1 MTTGAVNT
9 LDARLRRR
17 RWFVT
22 ALTRWMAAGLGL
34 AALMLSS
41 DRPETRLVP
50 GLALVAAY
58 AVFNLASQRR
68 LRRDPRNRALKVTH
82 DVVDALALG
91 GAAAFSGGSHSP
103 VALILYPHVV
113 ATAARGGFNYALAMG
128 ALDGGIMLA
137 LTWRTPG
144 DPLGVVHALA
154 LTVCAVLGGTA
165 SEHLRQVRAQIR
177 EANLELGASNERLV
191 ASLAAAEVARSEQDE
206 ALERLRVSEVRYRG
220 LLERIQD
227 GVLIL
232 QEGRVAYCNEVF
244 AALVG
249 EPRTALVGRDFAE
262 LAPPEDRA
270 GVVERYVRWGRSGA
284 APALLEARLSTH
296 NGEPRLV
303 SLRVGTAEY
312 EGRPAVITTVHDITR
327 ERRMELDVK
336 AHAERL
342 AAINE
347 IANAVNLNL
356 TIEDILAVA
365 GEEARR
371 LVPFDALSLTLLS
384 DDRSEIEVVGVG
396 RGAETRR
403 LPFTR
408 RDLAWAFKRPV
419 AWCRAARLEPPPH
432 FEALFEEHG
441 LEAFASLPLFS
452 NDRAIGA
459 IGLGR
464 REARAFSAWDLAVM
478 EPVARH
484 IAIALDNARL
494 LEAVRRRS
502 RELESLLEI
511 SRGILERLDL
521 GELLP
526 LVTRSVNR
534 VMGTRD
540 CLLLLRAGAEL
551 RLAAHEGLEPEV
563 ARGIGTLRVGQSLSG
578 WVAEHAVPLAL
589 DEIRDDPRAAFP
601 RLAERYGY
609 RSYLCVPLVHD
620 DGVLGT
626 LEVLTREPR
635 RFTAEDQVLMSAF
648 ADQAAV
654 AIANARLYRDAR
666 EHVAQVTRANARLE
680 ELDRQRQE
688 YLRNVSHEFRTP
700 LTVIKGY
707 AEYLRDADGAAVDV
721 RGVMRVV
728 LESCERVIDMVDTL
742 IDLNRVEQGRARDTL
757 QFQVLDLRELA
768 EAAVEPLRAAA
779 ERKGLTLELRFPGEP
794 LRLRGDAGLLQQVVR
809 KLVDNAVKYSRASG
823 RVEVRASTDDG
834 ELELAVADRGIGIP
848 ADHLTRI
855 FDKFYMVDGGLT
867 RRTGGSGVGLYL
879 VREIVR
885 LHDGRVEVESTPGE
899 GSVFRVR
906 VPRAA
911 RDERTG
917 AAGA

>member
-1 MTTGAVNT
+1 MTTGAINT

-17 RWFVT
+17 YRFVT
-22 ALTRWMAAGLGL
+22 GLTRWASALLGL
-34 AALMLSS
+34 VALISAS
-41 DRPETRLVP
+41 DAPHARLLP

-58 AVFNLASQRR
+58 AVFNALSQWR
-68 LRRDPRNRALKVTH
+68 LRHHPRNRALKVTH

-91 GAAAFSGGSHSP
+91 AVAAFSGGSHSP
-103 VALILYPHVV
+103 VALILYAHVV
-113 ATAARGGFNYALAMG
+113 AVSVRGGFNYALAMG
-128 ALDGGIMLA
+128 ALDGGVMLA
-137 LTWRTPG
+137 LAWSTPG
-144 DPLGVVHALA
+144 DELGVVHALA
-154 LTVCAVLGGTA
+154 LLACAVMGGTA
-165 SEHLRQVRAQIR
+165 SAHLHQMRAQLR
-177 EANLELGASNERLV
+177 EANRELAESNERLV
-191 ASLAAAEVARSEQDE
+191 ASLAAAEVARSEQDV
-206 ALERLRVSEVRYRG
+206 ALERLRVSEERYRG

-232 QEGRVAYCNEVF
+232 QGGRVAYCNDVF
-244 AALVG
+244 AELVG
-249 EPRTALVGRDFAE
+249 EPCAALVGRDFVD
-262 LAPPEDRA
+262 LAPPEDRTA
-270 GVVERYVRWGRSGA
+270 LAERYARWQRRGSAPGR
-284 APALLEARLSTH
+284 LETRLATR
-296 NGEPRLV
+296 GEARLV

-312 EGRPAVITTVHDITR
+312 EGRPGVITTVRDITR
-327 ERRMELDVK
+327 ERQMELDVK

-356 TIEDILAVA
+356 TIEDILTVA

-371 LVPFDALSLTLLS
+371 LVPFDALSLALLS
-384 DDRSEIEVVGVG
+384 DDRPEVEVVAVG
-396 RGAETRR
+396 RAAR
-403 LPFTR
+403 LPVMR

-419 AWCRAARLEPPPH
+419 AWCRASGLEPPQR

-441 LEAFASLPLFS
+441 PQAFASLPLFS
-452 NDRAIGA
+452 NDRAMGA
-459 IGLGR
+459 LILGR
-464 REARAFSAWDLAVM
+464 RESRPFSAWDLAVM

-511 SRGILERLDL
+511 GRGILERLQLD
-521 GELLP
+521 ELLP

-540 CLLLLRAGAEL
+540 CLLLLRAGSEL

-563 ARGIGTLRVGQSLSG
+563 AQSIGTLRVGQSVSG
-578 WVAEHAVPLAL
+578 WVAEHATALAL
-589 DEIRDDPRAAFP
+589 HDLRSDPRAGFP
-601 RLAERYGY
+601 HLAERYGY
-609 RSYLCVPLVHD
+609 RSYLCVPLMHD
-620 DGVLGT
+620 DDVLGT

-635 RFTAEDQVLMSAF
+635 RFTAEEQVLMSAF

-654 AIANARLYRDAR
+654 AIANARLYQEAR
-666 EHVAQVTRANARLE
+666 AHVVQLTRVNARLE

-707 AEYLRDADGAAVDV
+707 AEYLRDADADAADV
-721 RGVMRVV
+721 HGVMRVM

-742 IDLNRVEQGRARDTL
+742 IDVNRVEQGRARDAL
-757 QFQVLDLRELA
+757 SFQVLDLRELA

-779 ERKGLTLELRFPGEP
+779 ERKGLSLELHFPGEP
-794 LRLRGDAGLLQQVVR
+794 LCLAGDAGLLQQVVR
-809 KLVDNAVKYSRASG
+809 KLVDNAVKYSTAAG
-823 RVEVRASTDDG
+823 RVEVRARADDG
-834 ELELAVADRGIGIP
+834 QLELEVVDRGVGIP
-848 ADHLTRI
+848 AEHLPRI

-867 RRTGGSGVGLYL
+867 RRVGGSGVGLYL

-885 LHDGRVEVESTPGE
+885 LHDGRVEVESTLGE

-911 RDERTG
+911 SGEPCG
-917 AAGA
+917 AVGA